1 MQSVVL
7 SSLHSSEMSDISYS
21 VYSNDFYL
29 PSLSSKSRDN
39 NMEEGSASSGV
50 DEDSG
55 KTGSNDACSDEE
67 SNGGDGEG
75 SALDVE
81 IGQMSDGASGMHTG
95 CER

>member
-7 SSLHSSEMSDISYS
+7 SSLHSSAMSDISYS

-39 NMEEGSASSGV
+39 YMDEGSASSGV

-55 KTGSNDACSDEE
+55 KTGSNDAEE
-67 SNGGDGEG
+67 SDVSDDEG
-75 SALDVE
+75 SALDAE
-81 IGQMSDGASGMHTG
+81 IGQMSDGASGMNTG